1 MVKKQEAGYTL
12 IETLVVV
19 FILGLVLVVG
29 GNLFFSILKGG
40 AKSEAV
46 KEIKQNGDYAL
57 AVIERMTRNAKS
69 ASCGGGALAISNF
82 DGSNTS
88 FSCLSNRV
96 ASGSA
101 YLTSTNVVASSC
113 SFTCSGANPQLVTIS
128 FTLGPAET
136 GATTAQTFQTKVS
149 LRTYD

>member
-1 MVKKQEAGYTL
+1 MVKKQKAGYTL

-29 GNLFFSILKGG
+29 GNLFFSILRGG
-40 AKSEAV
+40 AKAEAV

-69 ASCGGGALAISNF
+69 ANCVGGALAITNF
-82 DGSNTS
+82 DGSTTS
-88 FSCLSNRV
+88 FTCSSNRV

-101 YLTSTNVVASSC
+101 YLTSTEVVANPC
-113 SFTCSGANPQLVTIS
+113 SFSCAGTIPEVVTIS
-128 FTLGPAET
+128 FTLGPSKT
-136 GATTAQTFQTKVS
+136 GATTNQIFQTQVS